1 MLQYYSEGKKEKMLK
16 GNLKRIFPYPFCVSS
31 NLYRHSSGK
40 AYSHLLQRSGHATY
54 IQLPI
59 EKKKDLLIMQLLVQM
74 SIKVQTMSSA

>member
-1 MLQYYSEGKKEKMLK
+1 MLQYYSEGKKEKMLM

-31 NLYRHSSGK
+31 NLYHHSSGK

-59 EKKKDLLIMQLLVQM
+59 VKKKGLIDFAV
-74 SIKVQTMSSA
+74 ISSNVN